1 MEQSRDWQEHVDEQE
16 LVHRAKHDPAAFAE
30 LYERHF
36 LQIYRFVFSRVGD
49 QAAAE
54 DVTSDVFIKALGS
67 IARYRDRGWPFSA
80 WLYEIAANTIID
92 RYRTLRPAEDIDGLF
107 GLSDGSS
114 VEDVAGRRD
123 DVRRVGSL
131 VRELPA
137 PQQTAIVLKFQ
148 EDLPIEDI
156 AAVMGK
162 SRGAVKL
169 LIHRAVTSIRR
180 ELHADNLGEAGA

>member
-1 MEQSRDWQEHVDEQE
+1 LEQSRDWQEHADEQE
-16 LVHRAKHDPAAFAE
+16 LVQRAKLDPAAFAE

-36 LQIYRFVFSRVGD
+36 LQIYRFVFSRVRD
-49 QAAAE
+49 HTVAE
-54 DVTSDVFIKALGS
+54 DVTSDVFIKALGG
-67 IARYRDRGWPFSA
+67 IGRYRDRGWPFSA
-80 WLYEIAANTIID
+80 WLYEIAANTVID
-92 RYRTLRPAEDIDGLF
+92 RYRTLRPVEDIDGVF

-114 VEDVAGRRD
+114 VEEDAGRRD
-123 DVRRVGSL
+123 DVRRIGSL
-131 VRELPA
+131 VRDLPG
-137 PQQTAIVLKFQ
+137 PQKTAVVLKFQ

-180 ELHADNLGEAGA
+180 ELDGEHVGEAGA